1 MLHCSIAI
9 LPHLLLILF
18 AAELMSENRIA
29 NLWTYN
35 CESMF
40 DLIMAL
46 YPTGL
51 LHPQTGAK
59 HCRAWLVLAVLAV
72 AFFLLAHSAAWAIP
86 KGNARIAVDANTGEV
101 LVARGS
107 LTQWYPAS
115 LTKLMTLYLLFEAIE
130 DGKTKW
136 SDTITVSRHAALQPP
151 SRLGVGQGG
160 RILVR
165 DAVQAL
171 AVKSANDIAV
181 AVAEHVSGTEAKFIQ
196 RMNQTAKRLGLDR
209 TTFRNP
215 HGLHHSQQ
223 VTTARDMAMLAVIM
237 MRDYPQYYRYF
248 SQTRF
253 RYGKRIYTNTNRMLG
268 NYPGMDGLK
277 TGYIF
282 KAGFNLAA
290 SAKRGTRRVV
300 AVVMGANSTAQRT
313 LIMRSVLNQA
323 FERLQSSGRKQIT
336 SALSVRLLA
345 PSIIPRPRPDG
356 PGAGVVVAQA
366 TSAPPAAS
374 GATATPPP
382 MPPSPP
388 ERVVASV
395 PVPPPAPGTE
405 MEDIGSSSGA
415 DDSGSGF
422 SVQVGAYL
430 SKQEAQRHLVSVVS
444 TLPKKLGT
452 FDPHVT
458 HYRNRN
464 SRVLYRARLTGF
476 DTREDAARTC
486 DWLKNQST
494 DCLIVSLRP

>member
-1 MLHCSIAI
+1 
-9 LPHLLLILF
+9 
-18 AAELMSENRIA
+18 MSENRIA
-29 NLWTYN
+29 NLWTYT
-35 CESMF
+35 CESMS

-46 YPTGL
+46 DSSFL
-51 LHPQTGAK
+51 LHSQTGAK
-59 HCRAWLVLAVLAV
+59 RYRAWLVPLLLAIAV
-72 AFFLLAHSAAWAIP
+72 FLLVNSAAWAIP

-107 LTQWYPAS
+107 LTQWHPAS
-115 LTKLMTLYLLFEAIE
+115 LTKLMTLYLLFEAID

-136 SDTITVSRHAALQPP
+136 SDTITVSRHAARQPP

-181 AVAEHVSGTEAKFIQ
+181 AVAEHVSGSESKFVQ
-196 RMNQTAKRLGLDR
+196 RMNQTAKRLGLSR

-290 SAKRGTRRVV
+290 SAQQGTRRVV

-336 SALSVRLLA
+336 TALSVRLLA
-345 PSIIPRPRPDG
+345 PPIIPRPRPG
-356 PGAGVVVAQA
+356 TPGAGVIVAQA
-366 TSAPPAAS
+366 TSEPAAS
-374 GATATPPP
+374 SMAAAVTAPP
-382 MPPSPP
+382 MPPAPP
-388 ERVVASV
+388 ERIVASV

-430 SKQEAQRHLVSVVS
+430 SKQEAQRHLVSVIS
-444 TLPKKLGT
+444 TLPEKLGR

-464 SRVLYRARLTGF
+464 SRVLYRARLVGF

-494 DCLIVSLRP
+494 DCLIVTLRP